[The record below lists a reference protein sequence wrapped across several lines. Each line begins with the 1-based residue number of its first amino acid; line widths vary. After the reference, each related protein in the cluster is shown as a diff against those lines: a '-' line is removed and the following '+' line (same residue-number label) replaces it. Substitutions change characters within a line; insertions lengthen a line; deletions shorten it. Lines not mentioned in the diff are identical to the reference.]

1 MKPQHKET
9 PVPVRFTVMPDSKHV
24 LVTLDGK
31 ITDEELF
38 SSYRDFYL
46 SKDWTPESHKLCDL
60 TSADLSG
67 VSADCIIRIAEFTK
81 TFFKERG
88 IGSIRSAAYCPQ
100 DLDYG
105 YIRMYQAYA
114 EDSPEDMQ
122 VFRDYN
128 EAREWLEE
136 GTQEASAELKVS

>member
-1 MKPQHKET
+1 M
-9 PVPVRFTVMPDSKHV
+9 PVRFSVMPDSKHV
-24 LVTLDGK
+24 KVTLDGK

-46 SKDWTPESHKLCDL
+46 SKDWTPQTHKLCDL
-60 TSADLSG
+60 STADLSG

-81 TFFKERG
+81 SFFKERG
-88 IGSIRSAAYCPQ
+88 IQSIRSAAFCPQ

-114 EDSPEDMQ
+114 EDSPEEMQ
-122 VFRDYN
+122 VFRDFD
-128 EAREWLEE
+128 EARDWLEE
-136 GTQEASAELKVS
+136 HDEAPEPVAALKAV